1 MRKGTLNRV
10 GALLAIA
17 LGVGSRTAS
26 ADTINIVSNAA
37 ESTAKLAAFTGSV
50 SYTYSGGVGDLQIS
64 LTNTTSPAYQGL
76 NITGFV
82 FNTID
87 LDSNY
92 VLSNFTQG
100 PVDFGFQSL
109 SGGGLLASPYGTF
122 EYGAA
127 IGGKWLGGGS
137 PTDGIKIGE
146 TGIFDYRVTG
156 SGAADATAMTFLT
169 EGGHS
174 AGQDYT
180 GQFFVVRFRGNNSDK
195 EPVFVDIPDDIPGTP
210 LPTAAWGGLG
220 LLGLTLTRRS
230 RNPVVSA

>member
-26 ADTINIVSNAA
+26 ANTINIVSNAA

-87 LDSNY
+87 PDSDY
-92 VLSNFTQG
+92 ILSSFT
-100 PVDFGFQSL
+100 PDFGFQDL
-109 SGGGLLASPYGTF
+109 TGGGLLASPYGSY

-127 IGGKWLGGGS
+127 IGGKWTGGGS
-137 PTDGIKIGE
+137 PSDGIKIGE
-146 TGIFDYRVTG
+146 TGVFHYQVTG
-156 SGAADATAMTFLT
+156 PAASLPSTSAMSFLS

-174 AGQDYT
+174 ASAGYT

-195 EPVFVDIPDDIPGTP
+195 EPVVIDVPDDIPGTP
-210 LPTAAWGGLG
+210 LPAAAWGGLG
-220 LLGLTLTRRS
+220 LLGLTLTRRN
-230 RNPVVSA
+230 RNPIGYP